1 MRDEITAVELRQGRL
16 QRPPDFTGSRLV
28 LFRQIFLRHG
38 LPAALLGALL
48 LILSGDMRMLGW
60 ESIAAGLASPVR
72 YAGAALAIFVGLTV
86 YSYVRFRYL
95 KPRQLGWILYL
106 GALSLWEEW
115 LFRVAGPQ
123 ILTEVGLSLAG
134 AIIVSNLFFA
144 VMHYFTL
151 RWRLHWCIGA
161 FLGGMAFSFNF
172 QQQGDLLLIAGIHW
186 LATFLNTPRPPAGLT
201 PEP

>member
-16 QRPPDFTGSRLV
+16 QRPADFTGSRLV
-28 LFRQIFLRHG
+28 LFRQIFVRHG
-38 LPAALLGALL
+38 LPAAVLGVLL
-48 LILSGDMRMLGW
+48 LIMSSDLRLLGW
-60 ESIAAGLASPVR
+60 ESIAAGVDNPIR
-72 YAGAALAIFVGLTV
+72 YAGAALTIFVALAV
-86 YSYVRFRYL
+86 YSYVRFRRL

-123 ILTEVGLSLAG
+123 VLTQVGVSLTG
-134 AIIVSNLFFA
+134 AIILSNLLFA

-151 RWRLHWCIGA
+151 RWRIHWCVGA

-186 LATFLNTPRPPAGLT
+186 LATFLNTPRPPAGSA
-201 PEP
+201 PVA